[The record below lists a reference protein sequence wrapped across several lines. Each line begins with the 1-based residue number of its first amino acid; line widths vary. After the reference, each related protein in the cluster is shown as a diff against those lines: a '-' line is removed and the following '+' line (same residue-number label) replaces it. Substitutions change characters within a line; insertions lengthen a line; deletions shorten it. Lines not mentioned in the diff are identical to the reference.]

1 MAEFKIDIEGLEEL
15 GRILEGLPEK
25 LARKALREGVRA
37 GAEIM
42 EAEAK
47 ALAPVHSPG
56 PSHPKIGHLRDQIN
70 VKVSVSRKQ
79 TGTEARAALSTGR
92 AYWGRFAE
100 YRHKPYMRPAMDRK
114 SGDAFDETARVMAR
128 ELPGAV
134 KERG

>member
-1 MAEFKIDIEGLEEL
+1 MAEFSIQIEGLEEL
-15 GRILEGLPEK
+15 GRILDGLPEK

-56 PSHPKIGHLRDQIN
+56 PSHPDVGHLRDQIN
-70 VKVSVSRKQ
+70 VKVSVTRKQ

-92 AYWGRFAE
+92 AYWGRFVE
-100 YRHKPYMRPAMDRK
+100 YRHKPFLRPAMDRK
-114 SGDAFDETARVMAR
+114 KDEAVAVAAKVI
-128 ELPGAV
+128 ESYLPNAV
-134 KERG
+134 KEHG